1 MKLSRY
7 SILIAAGLALLQ
19 VGCGSV
25 ATKTGFYE
33 PIVADLQAGRYDT
46 AAVAFDSEKMRGRY
60 GDKDRFVY
68 FMDAGLAHHYAG
80 HFVPSNQKL
89 ELAEFAAEELFTKSI
104 SRAAASMVLNDN
116 VLEYAGE
123 DYEIIYSNLIKAMN
137 YLLLDDF
144 DGAFVEIRRANQKLN
159 VLEDKYADAAR
170 ELNTGV
176 AKDSAQFDINY
187 EAKEVKFY
195 NDAFARYLSMHMYAA
210 DGKWD
215 DARIDYNYLVD
226 AFQSQ
231 PHIYPFPMPE
241 VSYEED
247 SGKAILSV
255 VALAGLSPVKEAL
268 NLRLRTDKQ
277 LNLVQVLYTDDKDE
291 NTVFWQVPAKISED
305 YYFKFAIP
313 KIVDRPT
320 FIHSIKVYNDLHL
333 LGELQL
339 IEDLGP
345 VARETFEAKKW
356 LIFIRTLL
364 RALAKGLAAHEL
376 KTELDTGG
384 LAGWLKKAAVDV
396 ATDFLENA
404 DLRCSRLLP
413 GKIYVGDIQIEPGTY
428 DLTIEFLDANGD
440 LVSRQNVNGYTV
452 RDGEF
457 NLVQAISLN

>member
-1 MKLSRY
+1 M
-7 SILIAAGLALLQ
+7 LQ
-19 VGCGSV
+19 IGCGSV

-33 PIVADLQAGRYDT
+33 PIVTELQAGKFDS
-46 AAVAFDSEKMRGRY
+46 AAVAFESEKVRKHY

-80 HFVPSNQKL
+80 NFVPSNQKL
-89 ELAEFAAEELFTKSI
+89 ELAELAAEELFTKSV

-123 DYEIIYSNLIKAMN
+123 DYEIIYSNLIKALN

-159 VLEDKYADAAR
+159 VLEDKYADASR
-170 ELNTGV
+170 QLNAGA
-176 AKDSAQFDINY
+176 AKDSVKYDIRY

-210 DGKWD
+210 DGKLD

-231 PHIYPFPMPE
+231 PHIYPFEMPA
-241 VSYEED
+241 VTYEQD

-255 VALAGLSPVKEAL
+255 VALAGLSPVKDDL

-277 LNLVQVLYTDDKDE
+277 LNLIQVLYTDEKAE

-313 KIVDRPT
+313 KIVDRPSL
-320 FIHSIKVYNDLHL
+320 IHTIKVYHELRE
-333 LGELQL
+333 LGELQV
-339 IEDLGP
+339 IEDLGY
-345 VARETFEAKKW
+345 VAKETFEAKKS

-376 KTELDTGG
+376 KEELDTGG
-384 LAGWLKKAAVDV
+384 IGGWLKKAAVDL
-396 ATDFLENA
+396 ATDALENA

-413 GKIYVGDIQIEPGTY
+413 GKIYVGDIQLEPGEY
-428 DLTIEFLDANGD
+428 DLTIEFLDAENNIISQQTITGH
-440 LVSRQNVNGYTV
+440 TV
-452 RDGEF
+452 RRGDF